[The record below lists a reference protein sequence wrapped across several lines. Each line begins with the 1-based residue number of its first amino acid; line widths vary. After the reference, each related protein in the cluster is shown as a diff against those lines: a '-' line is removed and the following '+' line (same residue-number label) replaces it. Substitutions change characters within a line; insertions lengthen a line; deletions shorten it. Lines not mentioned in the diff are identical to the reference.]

1 MSNMSVREGWA
12 LGSRRRRSDHPHSG
26 DTSIFSARSTPL
38 APSSSS
44 MAAAASGMQSNVDPQ
59 TVLNYMREQ
68 CTDLSMKINTMDL
81 DKTEHELVINA
92 LEPLPA
98 DRKCYRMIGSVVVE
112 RTVGEVLPA
121 VKKNREQVRTR

>member
-1 MSNMSVREGWA
+1 MGTTA
-12 LGSRRRRSDHPHSG
+12 
-26 DTSIFSARSTPL
+26 A
-38 APSSSS
+38 A

-121 VKKNREQVRTR
+121 VKKNREQVRIR